1 MKIIHSA
8 DWHLGQTLYGYDR
21 LDDQAAALR
30 HIGAIIEREQP
41 DAVIAAGD
49 IFDSSQPS
57 AAAQR
62 LLSETLA
69 EWHRLSRATRMVI
82 TAGNHDSASRHE
94 VFRTPWTLAGVEAI
108 GIIPPAEDF
117 GAVARKLIVRIDG
130 KGWIIA
136 LPFAG
141 RRLIAE
147 AELVAIKA
155 FLGPMPRALEAAGL
169 KEPPVMGT
177 LEKNRIRRKRKKA
190 EMKAKKANSNK
201 TKEISQ

>member
-69 EWHRLSRATRMVI
+69 EWHRLSQATRMVI

-117 GAVARKLIVRIDG
+117 GAVARKLIVRSDG

-141 RRLIAE
+141 RRLNAE
-147 AELVAIKA
+147 PELVAKLQTDFPSGDTTGPDTRPKASRASISKTPEAEIKSGRSMITS
-155 FLGPMPRALEAAGL
+155 F
-169 KEPPVMGT
+169 
-177 LEKNRIRRKRKKA
+177 
-190 EMKAKKANSNK
+190 
-201 TKEISQ
+201 